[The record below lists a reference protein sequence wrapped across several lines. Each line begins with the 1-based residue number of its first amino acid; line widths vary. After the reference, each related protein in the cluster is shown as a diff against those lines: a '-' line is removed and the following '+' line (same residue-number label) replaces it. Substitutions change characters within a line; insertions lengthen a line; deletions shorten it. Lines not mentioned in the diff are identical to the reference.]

1 MEGFWGFVI
10 IGGPIVLFAVLII
23 ARLRSGKHADAIDP
37 DTPSDDPS
45 KGMPGHDRPGD
56 EPRLH

>member
-10 IGGPIVLFAVLII
+10 IGGPILLFAVLLF
-23 ARLRSGKHADAIDP
+23 ARLRSGKRADEIDP

-45 KGMPGHDRPGD
+45 KGMPGHDRP
-56 EPRLH
+56 E

>member
-10 IGGPIVLFAVLII
+10 IGGPIALLCVLILV
-23 ARLRSGKHADAIDP
+23 RLRSGKHADAVDP
-37 DTPSDDPS
+37 KTPADDPS

-56 EPRLH
+56 GPRMR